1 MAGKS
6 FAVYLSLCL
15 ELKKYDNYVHK
26 KTIFDLR
33 FLGRLAGGGGWMSD
47 WISWI
52 RSGLVWS
59 RYGGDRPL

>member
-1 MAGKS
+1 M
-6 FAVYLSLCL
+6 F
-15 ELKKYDNYVHK
+15 KKN

-59 RYGGDRPL
+59 RYGGDRPLHNGTE